1 MKRVSAVLGAAAVVL
16 WAAGAFAQAK
26 PDLSGS
32 WTLDQEKTA
41 AANPSAGGGGGGGGR
56 RGGGGGGGGAMT
68 IKQDAT
74 SITIETQ
81 GRQGPQ
87 STTYKLDGSEVQVPG
102 GRGGAATAKAM
113 VEGNTIVIN
122 TTRQM
127 QDNTITTKAVY
138 SMEGEWLVV
147 ATTSPGRDGGEPTTF
162 KRYYKKGM

>member
-1 MKRVSAVLGAAAVVL
+1 VLSAAAVVL

-32 WTLDQEKTA
+32 WTLDQEKTT
-41 AANPSAGGGGGGGGR
+41 AANPNAGGGGGGR

-81 GRQGPQ
+81 GRQGAQ
-87 STTYKLDGSEVQVPG
+87 STTYPLNGSEVQVPG
-102 GRGGAATAKAM
+102 GRGSAATAKAM
-113 VEGNTIVIN
+113 VEGSTIVIN

-127 QDNTITTKAVY
+127 EDNTVTTKAVY
-138 SMEGEWLVV
+138 SMEGEWLVI
-147 ATTSPGRDGGEPTTF
+147 ATTGPGRGGGEPTTT